1 MKRMLLVL
9 AAAVFFLNGVAI
21 PNVVRADTPGGPP
34 PCQPG
39 QSPPSC
45 CPPGTLCKP

>member
-9 AAAVFFLNGVAI
+9 AFAVSLVNAVVI

-39 QSPPSC
+39 QSPQSC
-45 CPPGTLCKP
+45 CPPGSNCKP